1 MPTPVKLPAL
11 GENIDSADVVNVLV
25 APGETVA
32 KDQPLLE
39 VETGKASV
47 EIPSPASGVVKDVLA
62 KTGDTVAVGG
72 TILTLEG
79 ADNTAAASAPPATD
93 STDEPAAAGNNAD
106 RILPAAQPQPTS
118 SAAAKPL
125 LAAEAQPRLS
135 EVPEP
140 GPSGRRLVP
149 AAPTV
154 RRFARQVGVE
164 ITEVRGSGPGGRI
177 SIDDVKAH
185 AKRLLSAP
193 AGSREPAREL
203 PDFTRWGDVEL
214 QPMSSIRKLTAQA
227 MAYSWANVPQ
237 VTHHDLADITRLEE
251 LRQRYGPRVEAAGG
265 KLTMTAI
272 LVKVVASALA
282 VFPKFN
288 ASVDVAAQRI
298 IRKLYINVGVA
309 VDTDRGLLVPV
320 IKNAGTK
327 SIATIAAELV
337 ELATRA
343 RERKLSADELQ
354 GATFSVSNLGGI
366 GGTGFD
372 PIVNWPEAAVLG
384 VSRAQMQPV
393 WNSESFQPRLLLPLC
408 VTYDH
413 RLIDG
418 ADAAR
423 FLHWVC
429 EALEEPILLSLE

>member
-25 APGETVA
+25 APGEAVA

-79 ADNTAAASAPPATD
+79 ADNVAGASAPPAT
-93 STDEPAAAGNNAD
+93 SAMDEPAAAGNKAN
-106 RILPAAQPQPTS
+106 RIQPAAQPRPMPPV
-118 SAAAKPL
+118 ADKL
-125 LAAEAQPRLS
+125 LPAAEAQPRLS
-135 EVPEP
+135 QVPEP

-164 ITEVRGSGPGGRI
+164 IAEVRGTGPGGRI

-193 AGSREPAREL
+193 AGSRELAREL

-237 VTHHDLADITRLEE
+237 VTHHDTRLEE
-251 LRQRYGPRVEAAGG
+251 LRQRYAPRVEAAGG

-288 ASVDVAAQRI
+288 ASVDPAAQRI

-327 SIATIAAELV
+327 SITAIAAELAQ
-337 ELATRA
+337 LATRA

-354 GATFSVSNLGGI
+354 GATFSISNLGGI

-384 VSRAQMQPV
+384 VSRARMQAV
-393 WNSESFQPRLLLPLC
+393 WDGQSFQPRLLLPLC
-408 VTYDH
+408 LTYDH

-423 FLHWVC
+423 FLRWVC
-429 EALEEPILLSLE
+429 EALEEPLLLSLE